1 MKWFITVICVDANAL
16 EMEKQMEFILSFI
29 RNYSCI
35 SQNEMLKM
43 LHWLI
48 IMKKS
53 VSHKLT
59 QKHAH
64 LHEPKTVFTMLQ
76 IVQTFQ
82 QMKRMNKIWSWWSI
96 EMKNAS

>member
-1 MKWFITVICVDANAL
+1 MQMLSRWKSKWNSFFHSFGIIRAFA
-16 EMEKQMEFILSFI
+16 ILG
-29 RNYSCI
+29 
-35 SQNEMLKM
+35 EMLKM

-82 QMKRMNKIWSWWSI
+82 QMKRMNKIWSCWSI